1 MMTMKSEETIEEEY
15 SAGSRLMQFEY
26 CLKLMSKE
34 PLTGVGLGNFHR
46 AKIEMLRVSDEKLA
60 NLAAHNA
67 YLAIGAETGIFGLLA
82 FVLVVSCSIYYLRV
96 SERIF
101 KERGDTLLEA
111 ISKGTKIGL
120 IGLSVCIFFLTEQYN
135 LLLYQSIALS
145 VVLRKMSLVEKDS
158 KNNKVELLPNV

>member
-1 MMTMKSEETIEEEY
+1 
-15 SAGSRLMQFEY
+15 
-26 CLKLMSKE
+26 
-34 PLTGVGLGNFHR
+34 
-46 AKIEMLRVSDEKLA
+46 MLRVSDEKLA

-67 YLAIGAETGIFGLLA
+67 YLAIGAETGIFGFLA
-82 FVLVVSCSIYYLRV
+82 FALVVICSIYYLRV

-145 VVLRKMSLVEKDS
+145 VVLRKMSLV
-158 KNNKVELLPNV
+158 KNDKINNTVELLK